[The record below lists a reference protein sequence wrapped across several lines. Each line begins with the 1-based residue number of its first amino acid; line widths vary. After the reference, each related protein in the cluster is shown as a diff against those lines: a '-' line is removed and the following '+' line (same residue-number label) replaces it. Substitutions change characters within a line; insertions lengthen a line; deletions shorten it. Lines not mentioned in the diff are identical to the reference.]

1 MSGPIQ
7 KKYKKLIPI
16 AQAELWV
23 REETG
28 KNDGKRIEEYQAA
41 AGLKKGDPY
50 CAAFIS
56 WVFKEA
62 GYSVPRTGWS
72 PSLFPVAKLVK
83 AAAPG
88 NVFGI
93 YFPSLKRI
101 AHCGFVEGVNG
112 DWITTI
118 EGNTNIPGSREGD
131 GVHRRL
137 RHKKSIHRYSD
148 WQKNRH
154 KNSIITKH

>member
-28 KNDGKRIEEYQAA
+28 KNDGKRIEEYQAV

-56 WVFKEA
+56 WVFKQA
-62 GYSVPRTGWS
+62 GYSAPRTGWS
-72 PSLFPVAKLVK
+72 PALFPVAKLVK
-83 AAAPG
+83 AAVPG

-93 YFPSLKRI
+93 YFPALKRI

-118 EGNTNIPGSREGD
+118 EGNTNVPGSREGD

-137 RHKKSIHRYSD
+137 RHKKTVYRYSE
-148 WQKNRH
+148 WRSKL
-154 KNSIITKH
+154 

>member
-1 MSGPIQ
+1 MSGSISKP
-7 KKYKKLIPI
+7 YKKLIPI

-28 KNDGKRIEEYQAA
+28 NNDGKRIEEYQATV
-41 AGLKKGDPY
+41 GLKKGDPY

-56 WVFKEA
+56 WVFKQA
-62 GYSVPRTGWS
+62 GYSAPRTGWS
-72 PSLFPVAKLVK
+72 PSLFPLAKLVK

-101 AHCGFVEGVNG
+101 AHCGFVEHVKG
-112 DWITTI
+112 DWISTI
-118 EGNTNIPGSREGD
+118 EGNTNVSGSREGD

-137 RHKKSIHRYSD
+137 RHKKTIYRYSK
-148 WQKNRH
+148 WQ
-154 KNSIITKH
+154 

>member
-1 MSGPIQ
+1 MSGPVQ
-7 KKYKKLIPI
+7 KKYKELIPI
-16 AQAELWV
+16 AEAELWV

-28 KNDGKRIEEYQAA
+28 NNDGKRIEEYQASV
-41 AGLKKGDPY
+41 GLKKGDAY

-56 WVFKEA
+56 WVFKQA
-62 GYSVPRTGWS
+62 GYSSPKTGWS

-101 AHCGFVEGVNG
+101 AHCGFVTGVKG
-112 DWITTI
+112 DWVGTI
-118 EGNTNIPGSREGD
+118 EANTNVSGSRAGD
-131 GVHRRL
+131 GVYRRL
-137 RHKKSIHRYSD
+137 RHKRSVYRYSD
-148 WQKNRH
+148 WREKQ
-154 KNSIITKH
+154 